1 MATPLATNTND
12 TTKSESD
19 SISIAENPIPSA
31 SPVIQKSANP
41 KVIDAV
47 EKARL
52 EKQATNAQAIVDKNL
67 DAAIYELESEDLEQL
82 EQRVAELEKYLG
94 IQDMDMDY
102 FVKNQGEDLNKKAQV
117 LEDFKRVA
125 EDKYFCINELFA
137 KFEKMDTFLKHERPF
152 EE

>member
-1 MATPLATNTND
+1 MATPVASNTND

-19 SISIAENPIPSA
+19 SVSIAENPIPSA
-31 SPVIQKSANP
+31 SPVIPKSANP

-94 IQDMDMDY
+94 I
-102 FVKNQGEDLNKKAQV
+102 
-117 LEDFKRVA
+117 
-125 EDKYFCINELFA
+125 
-137 KFEKMDTFLKHERPF
+137 
-152 EE
+152 